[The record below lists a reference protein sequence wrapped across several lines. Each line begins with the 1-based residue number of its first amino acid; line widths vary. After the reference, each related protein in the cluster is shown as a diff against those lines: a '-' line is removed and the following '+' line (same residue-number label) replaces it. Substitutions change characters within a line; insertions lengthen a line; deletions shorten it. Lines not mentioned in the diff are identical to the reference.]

1 MTENNVH
8 RDMLGKE
15 LAVGQF
21 VATYLHNG
29 LAVFKVERLT
39 PKMVRVN
46 RSRKAY
52 TGHGTR
58 DESVL
63 RHGYDVVI
71 LDTEEVVLYQL
82 TK

>member
-1 MTENNVH
+1 MNENNAH
-8 RDMLGKE
+8 RDILGKE
-15 LAVGQF
+15 LAAGQF

-46 RSRKAY
+46 RSRNSY
-52 TGHGTR
+52 IGSGSR
-58 DESVL
+58 EESVL
-63 RHGYDVVI
+63 RHGYDLVI
-71 LDTEEVVLYQL
+71 LNTEEVVMYQL